1 MRDPVLLMVVGCGV
15 LVGLGLVTATA
26 GAMHRPPGLSDA
38 LALLDG
44 ERESGR
50 DRHRSAAD
58 PRRDDGD
65 LASRLGV
72 LAFTRLR
79 LPLPEAT
86 RRTLALQGR
95 SIGDYFA
102 EKMILAALGL
112 TAPLALVAALQGAG
126 QLVSPVPVLLSLAV
140 AALGWAWPGI
150 ALKRGKHK
158 STADAGE
165 ALFTFFDLVVLE
177 RLANASA
184 AQAMMS
190 AASLSDIPLY
200 GRLRGSLERA
210 RLEQRPPWQELNRL
224 SQELELPQ
232 IADMAD
238 VMRLDEQGAALADAL
253 RARVRELRD
262 AHLMS
267 EKIAAQQVSER
278 MTLWMVVPSMVF
290 GLVFL
295 TPPILKLLGFAA

>member
-1 MRDPVLLMVVGCGV
+1 MTPTELQTALSDLFAPWVQD
-15 LVGLGLVTATA
+15 LGLQVQAA
-26 GAMHRPPGLSDA
+26 PGPGVVVARLQVSD
-38 LALLDG
+38 
-44 ERESGR
+44 
-50 DRHRSAAD
+50 
-58 PRRDDGD
+58 
-65 LASRLGV
+65 
-72 LAFTRLR
+72 
-79 LPLPEAT
+79 
-86 RRTLALQGR
+86 
-95 SIGDYFA
+95 
-102 EKMILAALGL
+102 
-112 TAPLALVAALQGAG
+112 
-126 QLVSPVPVLLSLAV
+126 
-140 AALGWAWPGI
+140 
-150 ALKRGKHK
+150 
-158 STADAGE
+158 
-165 ALFTFFDLVVLE
+165 
-177 RLANASA
+177 RLAREGGTLCG
-184 AQAMMS
+184 QAMMS